1 MADNTSELIKNEL
14 EILISESKKVF
25 SEVKTFAIGEVW
37 KILQLLISAVIRVIE
52 NLGQDLSSP
61 EKKAL
66 ALEIIESFYDQI
78 FIYVDIPWVP
88 SIIETLIH
96 SHVKQVL
103 MILVS
108 SGIDAMVA
116 TFREVG
122 VFKAKEVAVI
132 ETIPK
137 HNRVIINFVDT
148 IKQIKR

>member
-1 MADNTSELIKNEL
+1 MAENTSELIKNEL

-52 NLGQDLSSP
+52 NLGNDLSSP

-78 FIYVDIPWVP
+78 FVYIDIPWIP
-88 SIIETLIH
+88 SIIERLIH

-122 VFKAKEVAVI
+122 VFKAKEVVVVEAMSKENKVI
-132 ETIPK
+132 MD
-137 HNRVIINFVDT
+137 FVDK
-148 IKQIKR
+148 IKQIKG